1 MDIYIKEQKGYAPQI
16 GHLVSQMDYARK
28 TTLDSIEGCTQEE
41 LYGLL
46 SSDGN
51 TIGALLLHMAAIER
65 GFQIEFF
72 DGRNPN
78 EEEMEEWGAAYG
90 LGARGRKEIVGHP
103 LSFYIATL
111 RRVRQKTLTV
121 LADKPDEWLY
131 EECRWDG
138 HPSNHYFIW
147 FHVMEDE
154 INHRGQIRLM
164 RKALQLERKREA

>member
-78 EEEMEEWGAAYG
+78 EEEMEEWARHTGWEPVAARKS
-90 LGARGRKEIVGHP
+90 LDTPFPFILQHCVVSGRRPSQSLPINRMSG
-103 LSFYIATL
+103 SMRSAIGTGTL
-111 RRVRQKTLTV
+111 RITTSS
-121 LADKPDEWLY
+121 
-131 EECRWDG
+131 G
-138 HPSNHYFIW
+138 S
-147 FHVMEDE
+147 M
-154 INHRGQIRLM
+154 
-164 RKALQLERKREA
+164 

>member
-1 MDIYIKEQKGYAPQI
+1 MKKKW
-16 GHLVSQMDYARK
+16 R
-28 TTLDSIEGCTQEE
+28 
-41 LYGLL
+41 
-46 SSDGN
+46 
-51 TIGALLLHMAAIER
+51 
-65 GFQIEFF
+65 
-72 DGRNPN
+72 
-78 EEEMEEWGAAYG
+78 AAYG

-131 EECRWDG
+131 EECHWDG

>member
-1 MDIYIKEQKGYAPQI
+1 MGIYIKEQKGYASQI

-41 LYGLL
+41 LDGLL
-46 SSDGN
+46 SSGGN
-51 TIGALLLHMAAIER
+51 TIGALLLHMAAVEK

-72 DGRNPN
+72 DGRQPN
-78 EEEMEEWGAAYG
+78 EDEWKEWGAAYE
-90 LGARGRKEIVGHP
+90 LGTRGRKEIVGHP
-103 LSFYIATL
+103 LSFYIETL
-111 RRVRQKTLTV
+111 RLVRERTLAV
-121 LADKPDEWLY
+121 LADKSDEWLY

-164 RKALQLERKREA
+164 RKALQQERKREA